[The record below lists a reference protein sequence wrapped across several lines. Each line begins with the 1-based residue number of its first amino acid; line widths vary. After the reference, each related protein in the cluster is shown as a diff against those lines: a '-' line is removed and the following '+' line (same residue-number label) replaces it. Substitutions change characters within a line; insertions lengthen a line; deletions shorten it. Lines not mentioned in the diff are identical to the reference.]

1 MVFDSKKIV
10 YSAEDNWDELVS
22 ITFINNDQY
31 LSLNALTYE
40 NELAIELNDQ
50 ANYVS
55 VDKNDFRYEL
65 TAKTLHVTIEKPII
79 ERNFPG
85 LKFVVNLEA
94 GDVEKLTRALNVLQK
109 NNEP

>member
-22 ITFINNDQY
+22 ITFVDNDQY
-31 LSLNALTYE
+31 LSFNALTYE
-40 NELAIELNDQ
+40 NEIEIELNDQ
-50 ANYVS
+50 ANYIS
-55 VDKNDFRYEL
+55 VNKSDFRYEL
-65 TAKTLHVTIEKPII
+65 TARALHVTIEKPIV

-85 LKFVVNLEA
+85 LKFVVNHEA
-94 GDVEKLTRALNVLQK
+94 DDVEKLTRVMNVLLK

>member
-10 YSAEDNWDELVS
+10 YSAEDNWDELIS

-31 LSLNALTYE
+31 LSFNALAYE
-40 NELAIELNDQ
+40 NEIEVELNDQ
-50 ANYVS
+50 ANYAS
-55 VDKNDFRYEL
+55 TDKSDFSYEL
-65 TAKTLHVTIEKPII
+65 TAKALHVTIKKPIV

-94 GDVEKLTRALNVLQK
+94 DDVEKLTRAMNVLLSNSK
-109 NNEP
+109 C